1 MKVKKVLS
9 LVLAMVLV
17 FSMIPIQL
25 ITSAGVEKNKIGDAT
40 DVTVDVSI
48 ADSSAGKYAGCIDV
62 ALKYAIDYT
71 QLATDDEKTLKTFN
85 QMIAIDPNVV
95 STVSK
100 AARTRGNPNMQAMI
114 DAAQAETLK
123 FINAGK
129 DWATSAA
136 KIPIVEDAE
145 FDEDFLTFSTNT
157 MTTLSY
163 NANLG
168 MVLIQLSGYSEDG
181 YLNGDGV
188 DKPEFTVMH
197 LYLKPQEGKT
207 LAEAKN
213 AIRLATDD
221 DVNDPA
227 TPAVQDAAT
236 YVSSA
241 QEPAGFPNSVNIQ
254 FSSDFDPVAAEYTI
268 TFTGIKA
275 ADGSAAADVVKTV
288 SETDEVEAPE
298 LSGYSTDDYDYD
310 FAGWDKDI
318 VSPATADATYTAQ
331 YTKKANDKTALQT
344 EVTADDALNEADY
357 TPETWAPFA
366 AKLAA
371 AKTVLANDDATKGAI
386 ATALNELVA
395 ARSALESP
403 KPEYDITFIWNN
415 ADGEQRQTVKTIQGN
430 VPTAPEGSEANYED
444 ATTEYTFTGWNPA
457 LAEATAEATYEATYS
472 RTAKKAVLTFV
483 YKTADGDKTVPVGD
497 VAYGTD
503 AATIVPVDAT
513 SFTSAD
519 GSYAYTLTG
528 WSPALGTVAG
538 DETYTAQYEVTG
550 IPADYS
556 AVDTALSAAD
566 EIMGA
571 TDYAPKY
578 TAASKQALTAAYNA
592 VVRGKLAGEQ
602 AEVDAMAAAI
612 NDAIDNLEIAKYDVT
627 YNVHGQDPTTTEYAY
642 GTPAR
647 DVESGAPYVPDYED
661 GDYDYSFKAWE
672 PVFADVTENAAYTAT
687 YDETFVAA
695 DTTALQTAITEAN
708 AKKAQ
713 GGWTQESVQ
722 NLENLIAQA
731 NSEYLEAPSAPGR
744 TQQGAIDNLSQAIAN
759 ALVAETPVTQYTI
772 TFNDYDAT
780 LISQVTVDEGAVVVA
795 PEDPTRA
802 DSADGNTSYT
812 FLGWQTP
819 GDTNIYPGNSIPNA
833 TANAVYTAVYEE
845 TTNYADLTALNA
857 AIADAEQKQAEEHFN
872 DKYENAEAFNNAV
885 SSAKDL
891 AASNPLK
898 SEQNAVDTAA
908 STLNNFQLTVKQF
921 DITFISHEGIADM
934 RVPYGETP
942 VAPPAADYSEGDYD
956 YTFTGWDK
964 EIVPAT
970 ADATYNAQYDSTFVP
985 ADYTDNAEKVNTAE
999 TILSNP
1005 ESEKMYTAD
1014 TLSALQDAVNNNAQA
1029 GLGRTSQT
1037 TVDEA
1042 TARINNA
1049 IIGLEFRTYTVKFV
1063 VEDEEISSQ
1072 TLAYGAQV
1080 SVPQDPTKAAD
1091 DTYTYTFT
1099 GWDPAVQ
1106 IDVDGDATYTAQFA
1120 PTYKEYTVTFVDEDG
1135 TTVLSTATYHFGDEV
1150 VLPADPTKDDDLAYT
1165 YDFDHWTPDV
1175 VNVAGD
1181 ATYTA
1186 VYTATP
1192 IDYTISFYDAEGTEI
1207 AVQTYHYGDTIVP
1220 PEAPEKAADA
1230 YNTYVFAGW
1239 SPEVPAT
1246 VDGTGTGIYT
1256 ATYNAVPIEYTVT
1269 FTNDDDSVISTATYH
1284 YGDTVVVPAD
1294 PTKDATASTVYTFAG
1309 WTPDVVTTVAGDATY
1324 KATYNTSPRMYTVTI
1339 VTKSTS
1345 DASPVTETRSIPF
1358 GDTPVLNDPADFV
1371 VGTTKYTFTG
1381 WNPEVAAVDGDVTY
1395 TAQYEE
1401 STVTGPTYVINFKYA
1416 DTADEA
1422 ESGTYA
1428 DHNVTLEQGAMPTAP
1443 VPQNFTTATATYE
1456 FIGWDKEVGAAEAD
1470 VTYTAQYNVTPI
1482 VTAYTINFRYSETL
1496 SQVQDGH
1503 LVDHFQTV
1511 NEGEMPVVPA
1521 PGNFTDGT
1529 TTYTFVGWDEAVEPA
1544 TGDAVYT
1551 AIYNVDTPF
1560 IPDMSEIE
1568 QLVARYKQMVK
1579 TGLYNKD
1586 DLAAVKAYIDDIYD
1600 IYDSDE
1606 FTSQDEVDEMAAYL
1620 RYLENSCRKIEKED
1634 EKKEEQKTTEK
1645 KTYTRTSRTSV
1656 ATGDNA
1662 TLIVMSVIL
1671 VASIGLAVVTLAKRR
1686 KEDF

>member
-9 LVLAMVLV
+9 LVLAVVMV

-25 ITSAGVEKNKIGDAT
+25 ITSAGVEKNKVGDAT
-40 DVTVDVSI
+40 ELKLDVSV
-48 ADSSAGKYAGCIDV
+48 AGSDKGKYAGCIDV
-62 ALKYAIDYT
+62 ALVVTQDYD
-71 QLATDDEKTLKTFN
+71 QLTTKKDKTLTQFN
-85 QMIAIDPNVV
+85 QILTIDPTIV
-95 STVSK
+95 STVMKSPASK
-100 AARTRGNPNMQAMI
+100 RGTPNIEEIIDEVKDSAKKFI
-114 DAAQAETLK
+114 DADS
-123 FINAGK
+123 N
-129 DWATSAA
+129 WAV
-136 KIPIVEDAE
+136 IPVDILTEDDPEADTVAFE
-145 FDEDFLTFSTNT
+145 MAST
-157 MTTLSY
+157 TTLAY
-163 NANLG
+163 NENLG
-168 MVLIQLSGYSEDG
+168 KVLIQLNGMSTGGFYKIDG
-181 YLNGDGV
+181 EGNV
-188 DKPEFTVMH
+188 SFVVAH
-197 LYLKPQEGKT
+197 LYLKPVEGKT
-207 LAEAKN
+207 LADCKN
-213 AIRLATDD
+213 AIQLATDAD
-221 DVNDPA
+221 IEDAGTPGVMDA
-227 TPAVQDAAT
+227 TA
-236 YVSSA
+236 YVSSKNERA
-241 QEPAGFPNSVNIQ
+241 GIPASTIA
-254 FSSDFDPVAAEYTI
+254 FSSDFDPVAAEYTV
-268 TFTGIKA
+268 TFTGIKN
-275 ADGSAAADVVKTV
+275 ADGSAADDVVKTV
-288 SETDEVEAPE
+288 SETDEVEAPT

-357 TPETWAPFA
+357 TPTTWAPFA
-366 AKLAA
+366 EKLAA

-403 KPEYDITFIWNN
+403 KPEYEITFKWKT
-415 ADGEQRQTVKTIQGN
+415 ADGDQQQVVNTVEGN
-430 VPTAPEGSEANYED
+430 VPVAPQGADANYED
-444 ATTEYTFTGWNPA
+444 ATTTYTFNGWNPA
-457 LAEATAEATYEATYS
+457 LAEATGPAVYEATYTS
-472 RTAKKAVLTFV
+472 AAKTATVTFN
-483 YKTADGDKTVPVGD
+483 YKTVEGDKSAPVTG

-503 AATIVPVDAT
+503 PATIIPADAT

-528 WSPALGTVAG
+528 WSPALGTVTG

-550 IPADYS
+550 LPADYS

-612 NDAIDNLEIAKYDVT
+612 NDAIDHLEIAKYDVT
-627 YNVHGQDPTTTEYAY
+627 YNVHGQDPVVTAYNY
-642 GTPAR
+642 GTAAI
-647 DVESGAPYVPDYED
+647 DVESGAPYVPDYSD

-672 PVFADVTENAAYTAT
+672 PVFADVTENATYTAT
-687 YDETFVAA
+687 YNETFVAA

-713 GGWTQESVQ
+713 GGWTAESVQ

-731 NSEYLEAPSAPGR
+731 NQEYLEAPSAPGR
-744 TQQGAIDNLSQAIAN
+744 TKQGAIDNLSQAIAN

-780 LISQVTVDEGAVVVA
+780 QLGQVTVDEGAVVVA

-845 TTNYADLTALNA
+845 TTNYANLTALNN
-857 AIADAEQKQAEEHFN
+857 AIASAEQKQAEENFN
-872 DKYENAEAFNNAV
+872 DKYENAQRYNNLVNA
-885 SSAKDL
+885 AKEL
-891 AASNPLK
+891 AASTPLK
-898 SEQNAVDTAA
+898 SEQRYVDAKA
-908 STLNNFQLTVKQF
+908 NELDSFVLTDKEF
-921 DITFISHEGIADM
+921 DISFIAHEGISNI
-934 RVPYGETP
+934 RVKYGVTP
-942 VAPPAADYSEGDYD
+942 TAPTAEDYSDGDYE

-985 ADYTDNAEKVNTAE
+985 ADYTDNAEKVQTAQN
-999 TILSNP
+999 ILTNP

-1014 TLSALQDAVNNNAQA
+1014 TLAALQSAVDNNAQA

-1042 TARINNA
+1042 TNRINNA
-1049 IIGLEFRTYTVKFV
+1049 ILGLEFRTYTVKFV
-1063 VEDEEISSQ
+1063 VEGEEISSQ

-1120 PTYKEYTVTFVDEDG
+1120 PTYKEYTVKFVDEDG
-1135 TTVLSTATYHFGDEV
+1135 ITVISTATYHFGDEV
-1150 VLPADPTKDDDLAYT
+1150 VLPDEPTKAADLANT

-1175 VNVAGD
+1175 TDVAGD

-1186 VYTATP
+1186 TYTATP
-1192 IDYTISFYDAEGTEI
+1192 IDYTISFYANGEEI
-1207 AVQTYHYGDTIVP
+1207 SAKTYHYGDTIEVP
-1220 PEAPEKAADA
+1220 ANPTKAADE
-1230 YNTYVFAGW
+1230 YNTYEFAGW
-1239 SPEVPAT
+1239 TPAVPAT
-1246 VDGTGTGIYT
+1246 VDGTGDGIYT
-1256 ATYNAVPIEYTVT
+1256 ATFTATPIDYTVT
-1269 FTNDDDSVISTATYH
+1269 FVNDDDSVISTATYH
-1284 YGDTVVVPAD
+1284 YGDTVAVPAD
-1294 PTKDATASTVYTFAG
+1294 PTKDATVSTVYTFAG
-1309 WTPDVVTTVAGDATY
+1309 WTPDVAATVAGNATY
-1324 KATYNTSPRMYTVTI
+1324 KATYTTSPRMYTVSV
-1339 VTKSTS
+1339 VTKSTT
-1345 DASPVTETRSIPF
+1345 DASPVTDTMSVAF
-1358 GDTPVLNDPADFV
+1358 GDTPVLADPASPFI

-1395 TAQYEE
+1395 TAQYAE
-1401 STVTGPTYVINFKYA
+1401 SQVTNPTYTINFKYY
-1416 DTADEA
+1416 DTAEQ
-1422 ESGTYA
+1422 A
-1428 DHNVTLEQGAMPTAP
+1428 DGGNLVDHTVTLEQGDMPTAP

-1456 FIGWDKEVGAAEAD
+1456 FTGWDKEIGAAEAD
-1470 VTYTAQYNVTPI
+1470 ATYTAQYRVTPI
-1482 VTAYTINFRYSETL
+1482 VNTYEINFRYADTL
-1496 SQVQDGH
+1496 AQVEDGH
-1503 LVDHFQTV
+1503 LVDHIQNV
-1511 NEGEMPVVPA
+1511 NEGDMPAIPA
-1521 PGNFTDGT
+1521 PQDFVDGN
-1529 TTYTFVGWDEAVEPA
+1529 TTYTFVGWDKDIEPA
-1544 TGDAVYT
+1544 TGDTVYT
-1551 AIYNVDTPF
+1551 AVYNVETAF
-1560 IPDMSEIE
+1560 VPDMTEIE
-1568 QLVARYKQMVK
+1568 ALVERYKQMVK

-1600 IYDSDE
+1600 LYDNNE
-1606 FTSQDEVDEMAAYL
+1606 FTSQDEVDEMAIQL
-1620 RYLENSCRKIEKED
+1620 KILEDACRKIDKQEESKKD
-1634 EKKEEQKTTEK
+1634 ETSKREYK
-1645 KTYTRTSRTSV
+1645 RTSP

-1662 TLIVMSVIL
+1662 SLVVMSVIL
-1671 VASIGLAVVTLAKRR
+1671 VSSIGLAFVSIKRR
-1686 KEDF
+1686 KRDF